1 MATYPLPFPYQAF
14 YQLLKRIVTR
24 EKELERE
31 TFPETLDE
39 ILKEPKDQ
47 PEFLRKNKNEL
58 LGEVLFKAVQLE
70 KVFKAQRT
78 EWETAQTLIAL
89 RYGGPSETLTEK
101 LYIMNRWI
109 NELEHIA
116 KITWETYAETINQV
130 LREHEEYFR
139 EGDPLWTELYVMKA
153 RLSVE
158 QEARALARQ
167 D

>member
-1 MATYPLPFPYQAF
+1 MAPYPLPFPYLAF
-14 YQLLKRIVTR
+14 CQLLKRIVLR
-24 EKELERE
+24 EKELQRE
-31 TFPETLDE
+31 TFPETLNE
-39 ILKEPKDQ
+39 ILKEPEDQ

-70 KVFKAQRT
+70 KVFKTQRT

-89 RYGGPSETLTEK
+89 RYGTPNEALTEK
-101 LYIMNRWI
+101 LNIMDRWI

-130 LREHEEYFR
+130 FMEHEENF
-139 EGDPLWTELYVMKA
+139 GKGNPLWTELYVMKA
-153 RLSVE
+153 RLSLE
-158 QEARALARQ
+158 QEARDLARL